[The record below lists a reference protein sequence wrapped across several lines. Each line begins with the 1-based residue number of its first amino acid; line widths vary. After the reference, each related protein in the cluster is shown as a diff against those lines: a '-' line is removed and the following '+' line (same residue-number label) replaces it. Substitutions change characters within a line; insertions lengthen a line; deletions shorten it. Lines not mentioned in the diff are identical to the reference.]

1 MGIRIVNFI
10 TLDGVVQSV
19 LSADEDRDGGFDA
32 GGWVHPYLD
41 DTIGQVMGEE
51 TTRASGMVLGR
62 RTYDNFVASWS
73 QASEDNPAVA
83 AMNRMPKYLV
93 SRSRAE
99 GEWRNTT
106 VISDV
111 PVQLPPIVAATD
123 GDLVVFGS
131 SVLTK
136 TLLQHRLV
144 DQLVLLLFPLVLGS
158 GKRMFTDDTRSKFRL
173 TAAETSGT
181 GVAILRYELE
191 R

>member
-1 MGIRIVNFI
+1 
-10 TLDGVVQSV
+10 
-19 LSADEDRDGGFDA
+19 
-32 GGWVHPYLD
+32 
-41 DTIGQVMGEE
+41 
-51 TTRASGMVLGR
+51 
-62 RTYDNFVASWS
+62 
-73 QASEDNPAVA
+73 
-83 AMNRMPKYLV
+83 
-93 SRSRAE
+93 
-99 GEWRNTT
+99 

-111 PVQLPPIVAATD
+111 PGELPPIVAATD

-158 GKRMFTDDTRSKFRL
+158 GKRMFTDDTRSEFRL

-181 GVAILRYELE
+181 GVAILRYELD